1 MEAKH
6 IQVIAQFKVSLKE
19 GLTVLY
25 EAYGKHLY
33 QFSMK
38 NWSLDDDESYDILY
52 KTLETVGK
60 VIDRYEFTSEKHF
73 TNWLFK
79 IHKNNTLMAVRAKM
93 AKEEIVYVT
102 SDWQEEIEP
111 EEYEGFSVNFDDHEI
126 ANIPS
131 TQVYEE
137 HNAGSPL
144 FMALEKALQMIEET
158 DRDILLLRMNNY
170 TYEDIAVMLAIDNKQ
185 LKVKFSRAKAKVQKI
200 TMNLLKETSNEKK

>member
-6 IQVIAQFKVSLKE
+6 IEVLTQFKIGLKE

-38 NWSLDDDESYDILY
+38 NWSLDEDESYDILY

-60 VIDRYEFTSEKHF
+60 VIGRYEFTSEKHF

-79 IHKNNTLMAVRAKM
+79 IHKNNTLMAVRAKN
-93 AKEEIVYVT
+93 AKEEILYVS
-102 SDWQEEIEP
+102 SDWQEEIAT

-126 ANIPS
+126 AKIPA

-137 HNAGSPL
+137 NNAGSPL
-144 FMALEKALQMIEET
+144 FSALEKALQMIDET
-158 DRDILLLRMNNY
+158 ERDILLLRMNNY
-170 TYEDIAVMLAIDNKQ
+170 TYDDIAAMLSIDNKQ
-185 LKVKFSRAKAKVQKI
+185 LKVKFLRAKAKVQKM
-200 TMNLLKETSNEKK
+200 TMNILKEISNEKR